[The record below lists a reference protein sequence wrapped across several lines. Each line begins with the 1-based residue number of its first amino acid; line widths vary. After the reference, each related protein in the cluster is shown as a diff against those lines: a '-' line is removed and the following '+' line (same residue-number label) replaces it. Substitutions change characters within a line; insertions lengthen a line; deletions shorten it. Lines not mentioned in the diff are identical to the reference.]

1 MEKLTKKAKSVR
13 VKLFIT
19 LCFVVISIVLF
30 LILVNRF
37 VLEKYYQYTKSK
49 NLKIAYST
57 INSYYTG
64 KIHVDNINDE
74 LDKISIKNNFD
85 IIVKDNENVVIYM
98 SNQNFLS
105 NIRQIMSFWGID
117 RNQQSSILEKDDNI
131 EIKKIL
137 DTETKMN
144 YMLLTGT
151 LENGYVAYIRLP
163 LATITES
170 VQISNRFLYS
180 IACIVIVVGGIV
192 TLYISKQFSSPIS
205 EISTIAK
212 KMSNLDF
219 SQKYVVKGDDEINEL
234 GKSINTMSEKLE
246 KTINQLRSSNIELE
260 RDIEKKSKIDEMRKS
275 FISDVSHE
283 LKTPI
288 ALIQGYSE
296 GLLENVNT
304 DEENRK
310 FYAEVILDEATK
322 MDKMVRQLIEL
333 TKLEYE
339 KREFNNRNF
348 NIVEL
353 EKEICRSSKVMLE
366 EKKIEVQYETEEQIN
381 VYADDFYVSQIIT
394 NYLTNAI
401 KNAKEIDGQKYIKI
415 TNSILKDKNQVK
427 VTVFNTGE
435 NIAEEN
441 LTRIWNRFFKADEAR
456 KREDGGSGIGL
467 SIVRAIMNNS
477 GNDFGVE
484 NKPDGVEFYFCLDL
498 AKEEKILL
506 KQL

>member
-30 LILVNRF
+30 LIIVNRF
-37 VLEKYYQYTKSK
+37 VLEKYYQFTKSK

-64 KIHVDNINDE
+64 KLYAENINDE

-85 IIVKDNENVVIYM
+85 IIVKNDENVVIYM

-105 NIRQIMSFWGID
+105 NIRQIISFWGMD
-117 RNQQSSILEKDDNI
+117 RNQESSIVEKDDNI

-151 LENGYVAYIRLP
+151 LDNGYVAYIRLP

-180 IACIVIVVGGIV
+180 IACIVIVAGGIV

-205 EISTIAK
+205 EISAIAK

-304 DEENRK
+304 DEESRK

-348 NIVEL
+348 NLVEL

-366 EKKIEVQYETEEQIN
+366 DKKIDLKFETDDIIN
-381 VYADDFYVSQIIT
+381 VYADDFYVSQIVT

-401 KNAKEIDGQKYIKI
+401 KNAKDIDGQKYIKI
-415 TNSILKDKNQVK
+415 TNSVLEDKKQVK
-427 VTVFNTGE
+427 VTVFNTGD

-467 SIVRAIMNNS
+467 SIVKAIMNNC

-484 NKPDGVEFYFCLDL
+484 NKPEGVEFYFCIDL
-498 AKEEKILL
+498 AKEE
-506 KQL
+506 